1 MKSKNDLTF
10 TEDDRSYKRETAIRD
25 RTKSMPLD
33 ETVKE
38 YVDRSV
44 HQRRAAE
51 FQAMNNPMKMTQFE
65 QTMVN
70 EEKNAR
76 QDARRNYIRGVQG
89 RDGGSRCDD
98 YESKFEDGPE
108 TN

>member
-1 MKSKNDLTF
+1 MNKDLTF
-10 TEDDRSYKRETAIRD
+10 TEDQRSKNRETAIRD
-25 RTKSMPLD
+25 RTKTMPID
-33 ETVKE
+33 ETLKE

-44 HQRRAAE
+44 HNRRAAE
-51 FQAMNNPMKMTQFE
+51 FQAMHNPAQMTQFE

-70 EEKNAR
+70 QEKNSR

-89 RDGGSRCDD
+89 RDGGDRCDD
-98 YESKFEDGPE
+98 YQSKFEDGPE